1 MAKKKNSFGKFLAFT
16 TAVAAIGGTCYVFRD
31 KIKACPF
38 YQKSADKLS
47 EIKDSLSDKF
57 CNKEEDDFYSFNDD
71 EDDDFEDVFA
81 EAEQGR
87 EYTSITINPKDT
99 TSSEDSENDEAT
111 PSEFNQTKTE
121 DAQPVVEAA
130 EEKEETSSSA
140 EPETAEA
147 STSVEPETTEKE
159 EASSSAEPET
169 AEKEEASSSAELET
183 AETPTPLTETKNEDE
198 KETPVEDSIPT
209 ITFGNSFS
217 STHIVT
223 EDSSKE
229 NAAAAQVTGYENEGL
244 SDVSEDPDVLEEQD
258 KLDF

>member
-111 PSEFNQTKTE
+111 PSDFNQTKTE

-140 EPETAEA
+140 EL
-147 STSVEPETTEKE
+147 K
-159 EASSSAEPET
+159 
-169 AEKEEASSSAELET
+169 T